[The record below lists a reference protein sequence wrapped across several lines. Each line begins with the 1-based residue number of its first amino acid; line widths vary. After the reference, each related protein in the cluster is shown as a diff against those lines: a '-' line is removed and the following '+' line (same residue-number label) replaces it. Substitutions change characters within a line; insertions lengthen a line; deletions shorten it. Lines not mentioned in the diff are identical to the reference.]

1 MTNDAWK
8 PLPPETFDIP
18 VHEIRR
24 GYRSDVYFWRSKV
37 ALENARQETS
47 VLTQVFQKET
57 AVLCGVDESLAILKL
72 GSGYYTDR
80 EKAYQLF
87 DHYISLKKT
96 IRSLYYNSKEKM
108 LEAQRERLEIGQALD
123 GLWENT
129 SRNLTVH
136 TLRDGDMVKPWE
148 TAMTLEGPLYQF
160 AHLET
165 LYLGILARRT
175 KIATNVR
182 RVVEAAQGKPIFYF
196 PARFDHWFM
205 QGGDGYAARIGG
217 ALQVST
223 DAQGEWWGASGA
235 GTIPHALIAAC
246 QGDTVQAARIFADNF
261 PDTNLIAL
269 VDFHNDSVNTSLEV
283 ARQLG
288 DRLWGVRLDT
298 SNTLVDKS
306 VIPQMGT
313 MAPTGVNPQLVRNV
327 RSALDR
333 EGYRQVKIVVS
344 GGFNAERIRAFE
356 EEGVPVDAYGV
367 GSALVKGSNNFTAD
381 VVKVEGEPLAKVGRQ
396 YLPNPRLKK
405 VEL

>member
-1 MTNDAWK
+1 
-8 PLPPETFDIP
+8 
-18 VHEIRR
+18 
-24 GYRSDVYFWRSKV
+24 
-37 ALENARQETS
+37 
-47 VLTQVFQKET
+47 
-57 AVLCGVDESLAILKL
+57 
-72 GSGYYTDR
+72 
-80 EKAYQLF
+80 
-87 DHYISLKKT
+87 
-96 IRSLYYNSKEKM
+96 M

-123 GLWENT
+123 ALWEST

-136 TLRDGDMVKPWE
+136 TLCDGDMVKPWE
-148 TAMTLEGPLYQF
+148 TTMTIEGPLYQF
-160 AHLET
+160 SHLET

-333 EGYRQVKIVVS
+333 EGYRQVKIIVS
-344 GGFNAERIRAFE
+344 GGFNAERIGAFE

-381 VVKVEGEPLAKVGRQ
+381 VVMVEGQPLAKVGRQ